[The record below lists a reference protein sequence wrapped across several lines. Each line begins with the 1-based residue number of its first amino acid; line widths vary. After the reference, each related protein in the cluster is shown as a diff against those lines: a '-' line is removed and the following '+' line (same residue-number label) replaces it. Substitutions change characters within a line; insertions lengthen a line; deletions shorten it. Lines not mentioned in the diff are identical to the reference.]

1 MLREFEGN
9 QGMENQKKR
18 MGKST
23 AVLIASLP
31 FGAIMGP
38 FFGQQPGAG
47 AGLCLGIALVGITA
61 WVLIVGPGYRWA
73 AGPMEFPPLIAA
85 IVGPLVYLVGAFVL
99 LAVGWWSVMALT
111 AVTH

>member
-1 MLREFEGN
+1 
-9 QGMENQKKR
+9 MEQQKKR

-38 FFGQQPGAG
+38 FFGQQPGA
-47 AGLCLGIALVGITA
+47 AAALSLCLAMVGITA
-61 WVLIVGPGYRWA
+61 WALIVGPGYRWA

-85 IVGPLVYLVGAFVL
+85 VVGPLVYLAAAIGV
-99 LAVGWWSVMALT
+99 LAVGAWGILALR
-111 AVTH
+111 AVLH

>member
-1 MLREFEGN
+1 
-9 QGMENQKKR
+9 MEQPKKR

-31 FGAIMGP
+31 FGAIVGP
-38 FFGQQPGAG
+38 FFGQQPGAA
-47 AGLCLGIALVGITA
+47 AGLCLGLAMVGITA

-85 IVGPLVYLVGAFVL
+85 VVGPLVYLAAAIGL
-99 LAVGWWSVMALT
+99 LAVGAWGTLALRAVM
-111 AVTH
+111 H